1 MPAEIQRREGRD
13 FSLFRSRHVAENFA
27 EIRRAEDVPEL
38 LKIAGERGLG
48 TVFLGGGSNI
58 FFASRR
64 IRQLVMKNALP
75 EVVEHLGGDR
85 FRVSSSVPMLKLLR
99 RMKELG
105 RDCFYCLASAPCQIG
120 GAIAMNAGSGPG
132 EGISVSDYIESVEA
146 ANAEGLLTFKKSE
159 LGFGYRRSAFLDN
172 PDLFA
177 VGAVFVFP
185 KKKIAGDPIAERMEW
200 AREHQDL
207 RFPNCGSLC
216 SRYDA
221 RILRLV
227 RALYRF
233 CPAGLSGK
241 KLNWAQNRS
250 ENPAWLASMLRLIEI
265 LHALAGRELKFELR
279 IVR

>member
-1 MPAEIQRREGRD
+1 MPVKIQRREGGD

-27 EIRRAEDVPEL
+27 EIRSAADLPEL
-38 LKIAGERGLG
+38 LAFARERGLG

-58 FFASRR
+58 FFASRK
-64 IRQLVMKNALP
+64 IRPLVLKNALP
-75 EVVEHLGGDR
+75 ETIEHLGGDR
-85 FRVSSSVPMLKLLR
+85 FRVSSSVPALKLLR
-99 RMKELG
+99 KIRELG
-105 RDCFYCLASAPCQIG
+105 RDCFYYLASAPCQIG
-120 GAIAMNAGSGPG
+120 GAIAMNAGSGPA
-132 EGISVSDYIESVEA
+132 EGLSVSDYIESVEA
-146 ANAEGLLTFKKSE
+146 AGEDGARIFKKSE

-172 PDLFA
+172 PGLFVA
-177 VGAVFVFP
+177 GAVFVFP
-185 KKKIAGDPIAERMEW
+185 KAEICGDPIAERMAW
-200 AREHQDL
+200 ARERQDL

-265 LHALAGRELKFELR
+265 LHALAGKELKFELR